1 MTKTMKP
8 DWIAVDWGTTHLRL
22 WLMTADG
29 QAVQRIDSNKG
40 MAGLRPDHF
49 EPVLIDALRDHLEP
63 GVTLPVVICGM
74 AGSRQG
80 WAEARYVSVP
90 CKPPGIDQ
98 ATHVPTRDARIDVH
112 ILPGIKQ
119 DKPADVMRGEE
130 TQIAG
135 VMQIDP
141 GFDGIVCLP
150 GTHCKWA
157 HISAGEVVS
166 FRTFL
171 TGEMFALL
179 SEQSVLRHSVAD
191 DGWDGDTFTDAL
203 DQAMSRPAAVAAE
216 LFSLRAEALLTDLD
230 PITARSRLSGLL
242 IGLELAAAKPYWLG
256 QDVRIAGADKIATAY
271 ADALSAQAVP
281 VTILDAETVT
291 LAGLTAAYKTLQ
303 DA

>member
-90 CKPPGIDQ
+90 CKPPDIDQ

-256 QDVRIAGADKIATAY
+256 QDVRIAGAEKIATAY

-281 VTILDAETVT
+281 VTILDVETVT

>member
-29 QAVQRIDSNKG
+29 QALQRIDSNKG

-141 GFDGIVCLP
+141 DFDGIVCLP

-179 SEQSVLRHSVAD
+179 SKQSVLRHSVAD
-191 DGWDGDTFTDAL
+191 DGWDGDAFTDAL

-230 PITARSRLSGLL
+230 PVTARSRLSGLL
-242 IGLELAAAKPYWLG
+242 IGIELAAAKPYWLG
-256 QDVRIAGADKIATAY
+256 QDVRIAGAEKIATAY